1 MTLAGV
7 IASLFLPWYED
18 PANLV
23 EEYGIE
29 GLFGFLIACIRW
41 MTLVSGV
48 LTVILG
54 IIASRVEP
62 RDAEAAASAQG

>member
-1 MTLAGV
+1 
-7 IASLFLPWYED
+7 
-18 PANLV
+18 V

-29 GLFGFLIACIRW
+29 GLFDILIGLIHW
-41 MTLVSGV
+41 MTAASGV
-48 LTVILG
+48 VTVILG